1 MIYARQCKTEK
12 KKEGGEKKDADTA
25 ALSRPGFT
33 NTFSEG

>member
-12 KKEGGEKKDADTA
+12 KKEGGKKDADTA